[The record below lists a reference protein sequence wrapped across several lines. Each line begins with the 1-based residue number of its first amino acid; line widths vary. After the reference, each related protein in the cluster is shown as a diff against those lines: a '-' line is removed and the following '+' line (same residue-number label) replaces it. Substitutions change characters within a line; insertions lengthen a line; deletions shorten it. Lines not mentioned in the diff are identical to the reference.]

1 MRCAD
6 ITTRLTAYT
15 DGELSDAERGQ
26 VEQHLR
32 ECPECR
38 GERDRIAR
46 VLQIAAQWE
55 PERPAQTM
63 ARRPAQTMA
72 RRIRVLQDRLLRSA
86 PPDIM
91 TPTELMAY
99 LAIDAS
105 RYEQI
110 VDSLPRIEIAGQ
122 WRFRR
127 TSVDSWLAQRELPG
141 GVVQEARMVL
151 L

>member
-15 DGELSDAERGQ
+15 DGELSGAERGQ

-38 GERDRIAR
+38 VERDRIAR

-63 ARRPAQTMA
+63 ARRVRT
-72 RRIRVLQDRLLRSA
+72 LEDRLLRSA

-91 TPTELMAY
+91 TPAELMAY

-110 VDSLPRIEIAGQ
+110 VDSLPRIEIAGE